1 MRQWRFEEKPACS
14 VKNEPFP
21 EEVKCTN
28 CGAWVE
34 VWSDEEEACCHRCGM
49 EIRVKKGLIE

>member
-1 MRQWRFEEKPACS
+1 MRQWEFDEKPACS

-21 EEVKCTN
+21 EEVKCTG

-34 VWSDEEEACCHRCGM
+34 VWSDEEMVCCSKCGREIEAR
-49 EIRVKKGLIE
+49 